1 MPFDEE
7 SRNLRNRPAFAPG
20 MNDDDDDD
28 DDDDFGSPMGGGPRG
43 VSMRN
48 QSFSS
53 TPSSPFGTGGFS
65 PQPPGGRPF
74 GAGGFGSPMQPQG
87 MQGQQQ
93 TQATAEDMFWNGA
106 KNVATGAKTF
116 MGALQEAFSGKSYMS
131 LAKSTVIMIKTSA
144 IGAVIGV
151 AGIIL
156 GLFIPVFA
164 NGIAV
169 VLGALLNI
177 ATGLIIYP
185 FFYNRGRE
193 EVLQMDNE
201 PVNPE
206 PIFAQQPAP
215 AWNDD
220 MEEDDWGEEAGDDE
234 FQDDGDDDWGDE
246 DDDAPTF
253 EEKEELEPIAQPVN
267 PLEAMRQ
274 LPDYEPHTQ
283 TRNCLYEQYMRVLP
297 FMHPN
302 FQEAK
307 PVSTDSK
314 LWDDIQQQV
323 IVECQKMG
331 INEDDIPTI
340 DSIVENGFMYTVK
353 FSTTIKTL
361 LSPNNRDEMAN
372 QIALQLMVDMTTGMQ
387 KRGYEGFTGRSN
399 VIGTNVFLYIF
410 KGSKSE
416 TLVSLADASRV
427 AKNDIL
433 NPTVM
438 MPVICG
444 VGEQGQIHFTD
455 YSTVESQVITGQ
467 PRSGKSWQAQ
477 SIVAQ
482 MCMYTSPRDLIF
494 EVFDVKGTSSDFY
507 LMAPWLPQFRVFRSD
522 PVAIVERMRY
532 LVEVE
537 AKRRSAILARYKD
550 EGIINIK
557 DLHKAHPEVSMPYL
571 YIIIDEMKTLSG
583 RLETLANTEKEYK
596 NIYKEYKAYL
606 AEIVT
611 KTPNLGIRG
620 IYIAHRLVETIIPKT
635 VHEMI
640 GSKMLVRAPKDD
652 IEGQLAKK
660 EKFTYQLVQ
669 PGDMAMKDIG
679 MTRGAVVYNHGLGLT
694 MDNNGNQNFY
704 KFIGE
709 VWKKFEPEFHVHS
722 DQVSTE
728 ALLYNRTPDLDYR
741 KDPLGMGGQQKTPQ
755 PRQTMQ
761 TSSLFSHQVE
771 HRFED
776 NDDDDYFA
784 FDE

>member
-1 MPFDEE
+1 MPFDDD
-7 SRNLRNRPAFAPG
+7 SRNLRNRPSFAPG

-28 DDDDFGSPMGGGPRG
+28 DDDDFGSPMGGGLHG

-53 TPSSPFGTGGFS
+53 TPPSPFGGGGFS
-65 PQPPGGRPF
+65 PQPPGGPRPF
-74 GAGGFGSPMQPQG
+74 GGGGFGTPMQPQQPMG
-87 MQGQQQ
+87 QQGQK
-93 TQATAEDMFWNGA
+93 TAEDMFWDGA

-144 IGAVIGV
+144 VGAVIGAV
-151 AGIIL
+151 GMVL
-156 GLFIPVFA
+156 GFFLSICA
-164 NGIAV
+164 NGLAV
-169 VLGALLNI
+169 ILGALLNI

-185 FFYNRGRE
+185 FLYNRGRD
-193 EVLQMDNE
+193 EVLQEDNAPITPE
-201 PVNPE
+201 PV
-206 PIFAQQPAP
+206 FAQQAP
-215 AWNDD
+215 SFDD
-220 MEEDDWGEEAGDDE
+220 EDADWSDEAQDDE
-234 FQDDGDDDWGDE
+234 FQDDWESDD

-253 EEKEELEPIAQPVN
+253 EEEEEPEEPISEPVN
-267 PLEAMRQ
+267 PLDAIRQ

-283 TRNCLYEQYMRVLP
+283 TRSCLYDHYMRVLP

-302 FQEAK
+302 FQQAK
-307 PVSTDSK
+307 KVDDSSQ
-314 LWDDIQQQV
+314 LWDDIQKQ
-323 IVECQKMG
+323 IITECQKMG
-331 INEDDIPTI
+331 IDEDDIPTI
-340 DSIVENGFMYTVK
+340 DSIVENGFMYTIR
-353 FSTTIKTL
+353 FSTTVKTL
-361 LSPNNRDEMAN
+361 LSPANRDEVAN

-427 AKNDIL
+427 SKDEIL
-433 NPTVM
+433 NPSIM

-444 VGEQGQIHFTD
+444 VGEQGQIHMTD
-455 YSTVESQVITGQ
+455 YSTVESQIITGQ

-482 MCMYTSPRDLIF
+482 MCMYSSPRDLIF

-507 LMAPWLPQFRVFRSD
+507 LMAPWLPHFRVFRSD
-522 PVAIVERMRY
+522 PKAIVERMKY
-532 LVEVE
+532 LVEEE
-537 AKRRSAILARYKD
+537 ARRRSEILARYKD
-550 EGIINIK
+550 EGVINIK
-557 DLHKAHPEVSMPYL
+557 DLHKSHPEVDMPYL

-583 RLETLANTEKEYK
+583 RLETIANTEKDYK

-606 AEIVT
+606 GEIAT

-620 IYIAHRLVETIIPKT
+620 IYVAHRLVENIIPKT

-652 IEGQLAKK
+652 IEAQLAKR
-660 EKFTYQLVQ
+660 EQFTYKLVQ

-679 MTRGAVVYNHGLGLT
+679 MTRGAVVYNHGLGIT

-704 KFIGE
+704 RYIGE
-709 VWKKFEPEFHVHS
+709 VWRKFEPEFHIHT
-722 DQVSTE
+722 DQVSVD
-728 ALLYNRTPDLDYR
+728 ALLYNRAPNLDYR
-741 KDPLGMGGQQKTPQ
+741 KDPLGMGGPQRQPQQQ

-761 TSSLFSHQVE
+761 TNSLFSHQME
-771 HRFED
+771 NGFEEK
-776 NDDDDYFA
+776 DDDAYFA